1 MQPITSL
8 MEGKDMKKLALYV
21 VMLSLIACH
30 SATNKQAVVY
40 YDGKWQANQDKKLAF
55 CYQRA
60 PTMELVVECLIALDV
75 FI

>member
-1 MQPITSL
+1 
-8 MEGKDMKKLALYV
+8 MKKLTLYV
-21 VMLSLIACH
+21 VMLSLVAC
-30 SATNKQAVVY
+30 SNAPNKQAIVY
-40 YDGKWQANQDKKLAF
+40 YDGKWQATQDEKLAF